1 MPMSLDSLH
10 EYLSQLDDSELQHV
24 LDEIPFHELLELWQ
38 DLDED
43 DALRVFLLLDLRT
56 KVDLIT
62 SLSFDDQEWLI
73 KSLPINNLRRIFGL
87 VRPDDLV
94 DIMQAVDPEVRESV
108 WNSLSSESK
117 EETRFLLRF
126 DQDDAAGM
134 MTPRYLAIRSAVTVG
149 QALAFIRATGR
160 DVETVYYIYV
170 VDRLKRLQGVVS
182 LKDLL
187 FTDDSELVQEI
198 METDIVSV
206 LENEDQEDAARI
218 LAAND
223 LIAMPVVDD
232 YHRLLGI
239 ITFDDVIDVLERE
252 QTEDVYKMGAM
263 EGSTHPYTGAS
274 VWKLIKKRIPWL
286 IVLLLA
292 GTITSNVLNSYESVI
307 ALAGFLVW
315 FVPVI
320 TQTGGNTGT
329 QSSTLVIR
337 GIATGE
343 VHTRD
348 IWPIVGKEVLVGLL
362 MGIALGVLL
371 FLRGLV
377 LPPEVYPIQAVA
389 VGASLVFVVLFSNIV
404 GALAPLVIHSLG
416 FDPTVMAGPLMATV
430 IDVAG
435 LTIYFTVAQLVL
447 GL

>member
-1 MPMSLDSLH
+1 
-10 EYLSQLDDSELQHV
+10 
-24 LDEIPFHELLELWQ
+24 
-38 DLDED
+38 
-43 DALRVFLLLDLRT
+43 
-56 KVDLIT
+56 
-62 SLSFDDQEWLI
+62 
-73 KSLPINNLRRIFGL
+73 
-87 VRPDDLV
+87 
-94 DIMQAVDPEVRESV
+94 
-108 WNSLSSESK
+108 
-117 EETRFLLRF
+117 
-126 DQDDAAGM
+126 M

>member
-435 LTIYFTVAQLVL
+435 LTIYFSVAQLVL